1 MSLFARRRN
10 REVPGLNTASLPD
23 LIFSVLFFFM
33 IVTHMRQETLKVRY
47 QVPKGTQLTR
57 LTKKST
63 ISHVYIGEPS
73 ADMAS
78 AMGKGTRIQYN
89 DKYVTPQELARY
101 LADER
106 ARMAPDDRA
115 RMIVSLK
122 GDLHTKMS
130 VVQEVKQAL
139 RQAKE
144 IGNTPDRELA
154 ILFVHGLLHL
164 LGYDH
169 MKKEDEEIMFPLQE
183 KILAAYKEKKEG

>member
-1 MSLFARRRN
+1 MSLFTRPRK

-47 QVPKGTQLTR
+47 QVPQGTQLTR

-63 ISHVYIGEPS
+63 VSHVYIGEPS
-73 ADMAS
+73 ADMVS

-101 LADER
+101 LAAER
-106 ARMAPDDRA
+106 ERMAPEDRE
-115 RMIVSLK
+115 RMTVSLK

-130 VVQEVKQAL
+130 VVKEVKQAL
-139 RQAKE
+139 RQANVLRVSYSAAQK
-144 IGNTPDRELA
+144 PA
-154 ILFVHGLLHL
+154 A
-164 LGYDH
+164 
-169 MKKEDEEIMFPLQE
+169 QE
-183 KILAAYKEKKEG
+183 K

>member
-1 MSLFARRRN
+1 MSLFNHCRK

-33 IVTHMRQETLKVRY
+33 IVTHMRQETLKVKF
-47 QVPKGTQLTR
+47 QVPQGTQLTR

-73 ADMAS
+73 ADMAPAVGS
-78 AMGKGTRIQYN
+78 GTRVQYN

-106 ARMAPDDRA
+106 ARMLPEDRA
-115 RMIVSLK
+115 RMTVSLK

-130 VVQEVKQAL
+130 VVQEVKLAL
-139 RQAKE
+139 RQANVLNISYSASQK
-144 IGNTPDRELA
+144 PSKR
-154 ILFVHGLLHL
+154 
-164 LGYDH
+164 
-169 MKKEDEEIMFPLQE
+169 
-183 KILAAYKEKKEG
+183 